1 MLLKT
6 NQTKVEQQMLSNIS
20 TVNDRQTASFPTS
33 LPISSANQTSET
45 NRGNSMIYEDK
56 VAISA
61 LLILVVLGI
70 IVSLIW

>member
-1 MLLKT
+1 MLQKT
-6 NQTKVEQQMLSNIS
+6 NQTKVEQRMLSDIS
-20 TVNDRQTASFPTS
+20 TVDDRQTASFPAS
-33 LPISSANQTSET
+33 LPISSANQTSGT